1 STPPGRRSG
10 RRTPPGWPRS
20 ARCRRSRSCS
30 PTGRRARSG
39 RASAWRSWSSRNS
52 PGRAA
57 RPATERIAPMGIR
70 RSDHVVV
77 RPDGTLERVASVEP
91 SSEEQAEN
99 ERFGD
104 RFDELLQ
111 QDEPG
116 APAEERD
123 PRSSLLLTPTRP
135 PWRDPA
141 AKAATPPEPAT
152 VGRERDA
159 QQPKESSKSDRAGD
173 APADPSA
180 DAPDASGAR
189 AALHAKHGKSGERE
203 GGHDSGGGQGDKDGA
218 MMALQGDPARPQPAP
233 GAPAGASAPPS
244 SGAGLIAEVAGE
256 VASRIA
262 TTSGHGAS
270 QVRID
275 LRDEVLPQTSMTVEN
290 QAG

>member
-1 STPPGRRSG
+1 ARLSAPGPGRVHRIRRLRRPARRARAMNGPPTVLLRVKGAREQTAMRQLHEARAAVARAQQQLDAQREEYQRYRAWRPQRARAPWTPPGRRSG
-10 RRTPPGWPRS
+10 RRTPPGWPPS

-30 PTGRRARSG
+30 PTGRRARSAA
-39 RASAWRSWSSRNS
+39 ASAWRSWSSRNS

-99 ERFGD
+99 ERLGD
-104 RFDELLQ
+104 RFDALLQ

-123 PRSSLLLTPTRP
+123 ARSSLLFPPTRP

-141 AKAATPPEPAT
+141 AKAPTPPEQPT

-180 DAPDASGAR
+180 DAPDASGA
-189 AALHAKHGKSGERE
+189 
-203 GGHDSGGGQGDKDGA
+203 
-218 MMALQGDPARPQPAP
+218 
-233 GAPAGASAPPS
+233 
-244 SGAGLIAEVAGE
+244 
-256 VASRIA
+256 
-262 TTSGHGAS
+262 
-270 QVRID
+270 
-275 LRDEVLPQTSMTVEN
+275 
-290 QAG
+290 